1 MIDRPALLPP
11 NASQYE
17 LAIAEA
23 VAQWWDIPVAHLDTL
38 WDPRQI
44 PADLL
49 PFLAWALS
57 LDIWNDRWD
66 ISKKRSVTAR
76 SVALSRLRGT
86 EPAFRE
92 FLNIV
97 DARLVEF
104 LPPPQGLFPKNQW
117 TGDQLRKWRN
127 QFPEIR
133 VYPFRIRHTLPRN
146 MLTIGQPWFGSRHI
160 LRPSVAGIYGGRR
173 ATWVKEGVETNVS
186 VRVDVGSGE
195 FARGIFT
202 VVLPTSLPRLAPSFI
217 TGRNVIPR
225 SSTAKSRNYIYGQGA
240 RTPDLLQPGT
250 AISLE
255 PDHVAAQHVV
265 RGGFFLGKGHTLSMI
280 LRRSV
285 AAEHVYDSVR
295 IYDPESA
302 ITFGAPRKGGWI
314 LGSSKLRQKPFL
326 LRITADLSRKRRGGL
341 VVGKSFPQIVR
352 PFDTARVDEGLSAV
366 RAAKIG
372 RDRVMVRT
380 NLHREINASD
390 SIRPDGSFRVGQI
403 VQSL

>member
-1 MIDRPALLPP
+1 MTDNPALLPQ
-11 NASQYE
+11 NATQYE

-23 VAQWWDIPVAHLDTL
+23 VAAWWDVPVALLDTL
-38 WDPRQI
+38 WDPRKI

-57 LDIWNDRWD
+57 LDLWNDRWD

-76 SVALSRLRGT
+76 SVPLSRIRGT

-92 FLNIV
+92 FLDIV

-117 TGDQLRKWRN
+117 TGDQLQKWRS

-133 VYPFRIRHTLPRN
+133 VYPFRIRHELPRN
-146 MLTIGQPWFGSRHI
+146 QLTVGEPWFGSRHV
-160 LRPSVAGIYGGRR
+160 LRPSVAGQYGGRR
-173 ATWVKEGVETNVS
+173 ATWVKDGVETDVT
-186 VRVDVGSGE
+186 VRVDVGTGE

-202 VVLPTSLPRLAPSFI
+202 VMLPTTLPRLTAPFI
-217 TGRNVIPR
+217 AGRGFVPR
-225 SSTAKSRNYIYGQGA
+225 ASTTKSRVYIYGEG
-240 RTPDLLQPGT
+240 TGSPDLLQPGT
-250 AISLE
+250 SIALE
-255 PDHVAAQHVV
+255 PDHVAAPHVV
-265 RGGFFLGKGHTLSMI
+265 RGGFYLGKGHTLSMI
-280 LRRSV
+280 LRRSI

-295 IYDPESA
+295 IYDPVSA
-302 ITFGAPRKGGWI
+302 IEFGPPRKGGWI

-326 LRITADLSRKRRGGL
+326 LRITADLSRRRRGGL
-341 VVGKSFPQIVR
+341 VVGKSFPQIAR

-380 NLHREINASD
+380 NLHREINTSD

-403 VQSL
+403 IKSL